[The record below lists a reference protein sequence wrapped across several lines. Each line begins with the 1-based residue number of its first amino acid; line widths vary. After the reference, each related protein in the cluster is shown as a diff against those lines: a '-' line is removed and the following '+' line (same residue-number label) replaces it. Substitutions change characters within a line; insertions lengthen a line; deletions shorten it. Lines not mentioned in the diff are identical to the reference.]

1 MGFVSLQQAL
11 TQPTQN
17 GLQLGHCHTIWDPD
31 NARFSP
37 CAEPYLSL
45 IPAILIALISLYLL
59 LDHYVPRWRPKWL
72 RPFVTETGGQLS
84 EVPHEQ
90 GESSLFWVIAL
101 FFATF
106 LGLVADVVRL
116 TYNPFV
122 WSDAILPFSWVVA
135 MLLIIAKRPRTC
147 PLLMLVYFAAVLV
160 VRLPFA
166 PFTDRSNA
174 LDAIARYVSV
184 LAAGTAC
191 FTILLMPFRLEPA
204 TSSDISPVGQR
215 PDSILRS
222 PEDNLRLWQF
232 LSISW
237 MAPLIAVG
245 KRRQLNDEDVWLLP
259 FEFQHR
265 RLHERFRRLKG
276 SVLSRVLKANGLD
289 LLILTLIW
297 LVRTTCDFSLPLLLQ
312 KLLQATKDP
321 TIPKRIPLT
330 YAFLAMMMRM
340 IGAQSQVLNL
350 WYGRRCYERSRGE
363 MVMMVY
369 EKALSRKNVFGQ
381 KLRAESSEATRE
393 TDESPGEYVDDAK
406 KSAKKT
412 RTAWWN
418 PFKSGRTGDDDTEP
432 NEAASMGKILNLI
445 QGDVYEVSERFWQF
459 DSLLD
464 APLGLIIAI
473 VLVWNLLGP
482 SCLLGIVTVLV
493 AQVLNAFITWILLR
507 WEKVRRKATDSR
519 LQITSQFVEAIR
531 HLRWYGW
538 HKHWLNQVADARK
551 HELRLRIITGVWG
564 IMLGVVSA
572 LSSGLFPV
580 VALYSYTVLAH
591 QQLSI
596 DIIFPA
602 LQLFTMLETR
612 IQLIPNLITILLNAS
627 VAMGRIEGFMSE
639 PDKLTE
645 PSDDSVDFD
654 PIQLESCSY
663 AWPGTDSPV
672 LSDLSVTIPE
682 GLTVVSGKVGSGKTA
697 FLLALLG
704 EMDKTT
710 GVCHI
715 PNHMT
720 GYCAQTP
727 WLQSMSIRDNIL
739 FSLPYDERRY
749 KKVLDACCLAQDLA
763 SFKHGDLTLIGENG
777 TGLSGGQKARV
788 ALARAVYS
796 SAKLLLLDDPL
807 SALDFNTAEAVVS
820 KCLSGPLMENRTV
833 VLVTH
838 RTTLVHSL
846 AQQIISI
853 DDGRATTYDKEYIR
867 SMLIGDNT
875 RSGTPTDDTL
885 QSAPESPVDELSETV
900 PEKFIEEEHRAKG
913 GVKGSVYWSYVKAG
927 KLRWWAVLIVVLM
940 VYRLSAVGRSWFLKG
955 WGEAYEEERVLMR
968 FLMDSSHRMSNIYR
982 HESQSLLGVE
992 AFILPTTPSNTF
1004 PRPADDVRPWLWA
1017 FLAITTLQV
1026 INLLLASLVMVVIV
1040 YYASKTMFTQAMVR
1054 VSLATFR
1061 YFDVTPIGRL
1071 MNRLTTDIGV
1081 VDGNISQQFKTFSFM
1096 AITWVTSVVVIASV
1110 TPSFLAFTVVLTGT
1124 FVYIFLQFFTPS
1136 QSLRRLEMVSLSP
1149 LMSNFGELLHGLTTV
1164 RAFHAEKRFMDRVIG
1179 VVDKFQGMDHFYW
1192 SLQSWLAYRFQ
1203 SLSAISTFCLTAL
1216 ALYTGTS
1223 AGMIAFVLVAADGF
1237 VVSTKTLCRQYGQIQ
1252 MDFVSVERVDE
1263 LCHVEQEPPGS
1274 IDPPAA
1280 WPRFGSDIV
1289 FEDTTVRYASHLDPS
1304 LSNISL
1310 RIPGGSST
1318 AVMGRTGSGKSTLAL
1333 SLLNVVRPDAGRIL
1347 IDNIDIAKVDT
1358 QALRQRVTFVAQEP
1372 VLFPGTI
1379 RLNLDPVGDYSDA
1392 ECADVLRRVCQDSR
1406 HGWTLET
1413 AVEAGGR
1420 NLSHGQRQLI
1430 GLSRA
1435 VLRRSPIVILDEAT
1449 ASIDHES
1456 SLEIQQIIREELSES
1471 TVVTIAHRLEAIKDA
1486 DYYVVLEEGRLARHG
1501 YVAEE
1506 SD

>member
-1 MGFVSLQQAL
+1 
-11 TQPTQN
+11 
-17 GLQLGHCHTIWDPD
+17 
-31 NARFSP
+31 
-37 CAEPYLSL
+37 
-45 IPAILIALISLYLL
+45 
-59 LDHYVPRWRPKWL
+59 
-72 RPFVTETGGQLS
+72 
-84 EVPHEQ
+84 
-90 GESSLFWVIAL
+90 
-101 FFATF
+101 
-106 LGLVADVVRL
+106 
-116 TYNPFV
+116 
-122 WSDAILPFSWVVA
+122 
-135 MLLIIAKRPRTC
+135 MLLIIVKRPRTC
-147 PLLMLVYFAAVLV
+147 PLLMLVYFTAVLV
-160 VRLPFA
+160 VRLPFV
-166 PFTDRSNA
+166 PFADRSNA
-174 LDAIARYVSV
+174 LDGVARYASV
-184 LAAGTAC
+184 VAAGTASV
-191 FTILLMPFRLEPA
+191 TILLMPFRLA
-204 TSSDISPVGQR
+204 SAISGDISPVGQQ
-215 PDSILRS
+215 PDSTQRS

-232 LSISW
+232 LSVSW
-237 MAPLIAVG
+237 MAPLIAAG
-245 KRRQLNDEDVWLLP
+245 KRRQLNEEDVWFLP
-259 FEFQHR
+259 FEFQHH

-276 SVLSRVLKANGLD
+276 SVLSRVLQANGID

-297 LVRTTCDFSLPLLLQ
+297 FVRTTCDFSSPLLLQ
-312 KLLQATKDP
+312 KLLQVTKDP
-321 TIPKRIPLT
+321 AIPKRIPLT
-330 YAFLAMMMRM
+330 YAFLTMMMRVV
-340 IGAQSQVLNL
+340 GAQVQVLNL

-363 MVMMVY
+363 MIMMVY
-369 EKALSRKNVFGQ
+369 EKALSRKNVSGQ
-381 KLRAESSEATRE
+381 KLQAESSEATRE
-393 TDESPGEYVDDAK
+393 TDEPPGEYVDDAK

-412 RTAWWN
+412 RAAWWN
-418 PFKSGRTGDDDTEP
+418 PFKSSRTCDAGTES

-445 QGDVYEVSERFWQF
+445 QGDVYEISQRFWEF

-473 VLVWNLLGP
+473 LLVWNLLGP

-493 AQVLNAFITWILLR
+493 AQVLNAFITRMLLR

-564 IMLGVVSA
+564 IMLSVVSA

-580 VALYSYTVLAH
+580 VALYSYTVLAR

-602 LQLFTMLETR
+602 LQLFTMLEIR
-612 IQLIPNLITILLNAS
+612 IQLIPSLITIFINAS
-627 VAMGRIEGFMSE
+627 VALGRIEHFMAE
-639 PDKLTE
+639 PDKETD
-645 PSDDSVDFD
+645 PSDDSVDSG

-663 AWPGTDSPV
+663 VWPGTDSPV

-710 GVCHI
+710 GISHI
-715 PNHMT
+715 PNRMT

-749 KKVLDACCLAQDLA
+749 KQVLDACCLGQDLA

-777 TGLSGGQKARV
+777 TGLSGGQKARA

-796 SAKLLLLDDPL
+796 SAELLLLDDPL
-807 SALDFNTAEAVVS
+807 SALDFNTAEAVVR
-820 KCLSGPLMENRTV
+820 KCLSGPLMQNRTV

-838 RTTLVHSL
+838 RTTLVHNL

-875 RSGTPTDDTL
+875 RTGTRTDDTM
-885 QSAPESPVDELSETV
+885 QAGPESPVDELSETV
-900 PEKFIEEEHRAKG
+900 PDKFIEEEHRAKG
-913 GVKGSVYWSYVKAG
+913 GVKGSVYWGYIKAG
-927 KLRWWAVLIVVLM
+927 KLRWWALLIVVLT
-940 VYRLSAVGRSWFLKG
+940 VYRLSAVGRSWFLKD
-955 WGEAYEEERVLMR
+955 WGEAYEKEQVLMR
-968 FLMDSSHRMSNIYR
+968 FMGSNHGMSSVYR
-982 HESQSLLGVE
+982 SQSQSLPGVE
-992 AFILPTTPSNTF
+992 AFILPTTPSDTF

-1017 FLAITTLQV
+1017 FLAITTLQT

-1040 YYASKTMFTQAMVR
+1040 YYASKTMFTRAMER

-1061 YFDVTPIGRL
+1061 YFDVTPVGRL
-1071 MNRLTTDIGV
+1071 MNRLTSDIGV
-1081 VDGNISQQFKTFSFM
+1081 VDGNISQQFRLFSFM

-1124 FVYIFLQFFTPS
+1124 FVYIFLQFFPSS

-1192 SLQSWLAYRFQ
+1192 SLQAWLTYRFQ
-1203 SLSAISTFCLTAL
+1203 SLSAMSIFCLTML
-1216 ALYTGTS
+1216 ALYTGIS

-1237 VVSTKTLCRQYGQIQ
+1237 VESTKGLCRQYGQIQ

-1263 LCHVEQEPPGS
+1263 LCHVEQEPCGS

-1289 FEDTTVRYASHLDPS
+1289 FENATVRYAPHLDPS
-1304 LSNISL
+1304 LLNISL

-1333 SLLNVVRPDAGRIL
+1333 SLLSVVRPDSGRIL
-1347 IDNIDIAKVDT
+1347 IDNIDIAKVHT

-1372 VLFPGTI
+1372 VLFPGSI

-1392 ECADVLRRVCQDSR
+1392 ECADVLRRVCQNQNR
-1406 HGWTLET
+1406 HGWTLDTE
-1413 AVEAGGR
+1413 VEAGGR

-1456 SLEIQQIIREELSES
+1456 SLEIQQIIREELRES
-1471 TVVTIAHRLEAIKDA
+1471 TVVTIAHRLDAIKDA
-1486 DYYVVLEEGRLARHG
+1486 EYYVVLEDGKLARHG
-1501 YVAEE
+1501 YVAGAGAGAGVSE
-1506 SD
+1506 